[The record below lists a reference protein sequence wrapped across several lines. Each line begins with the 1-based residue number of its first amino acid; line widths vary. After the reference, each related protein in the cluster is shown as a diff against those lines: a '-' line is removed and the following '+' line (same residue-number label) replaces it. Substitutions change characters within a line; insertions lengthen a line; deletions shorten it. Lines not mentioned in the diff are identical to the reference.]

1 MKITSASLIAT
12 ALSALPAAGN
22 PQHPSIPELVQGFKA
37 FAGNTE
43 SEYKYALIMMGNAMH
58 PSYGTE
64 EHVRIARKYFTKAAH
79 SGHVLAMLNMAMISR
94 TPAEARKW
102 AQQTADAGEP
112 LGYDILARTTQN
124 PDKASAYKQHAIELA
139 KARADEDHQNDWLY
153 LYQTYS
159 NGDSRFGIKPD
170 DSEARRYLQLAA
182 DAGHKEARIL
192 LGIERNDR
200 PTEEEQTRHAAY
212 QKAHPDYTGGD
223 GMTEQTYLIID
234 TPRNKLHVKLKEYVL
249 HIYPGSEGTS
259 LGGSQRSPGT
269 PELYTESY
277 LLPDGRLLRFY
288 VTTPKDISDIR
299 PPKP

>member
-1 MKITSASLIAT
+1 MRTTSASLT
-12 ALSALPAAGN
+12 AAALAALPAAGN

-37 FAGNTE
+37 FAGDTE

-79 SGHVLAMLNMAMISR
+79 SGHVPAMLNMAMTSR
-94 TPAEARKW
+94 TPDEARKW
-102 AQQTADAGEP
+102 AQQAADAGEP

-124 PDKASAYKQHAIELA
+124 PDKAFSYKQHAIELA
-139 KARADEDHQNDWLY
+139 KARANKDHQNDWIY

-159 NGDSRFGIKPD
+159 DGDRRFGIKPD
-170 DSEARRYLQLAA
+170 GTEARRYLRLAA
-182 DAGHKEARIL
+182 DAGHKHARVL
-192 LGIERNDR
+192 LGIARNDR
-200 PTEEEQTRHAAY
+200 PTEEEQARHAAY

-234 TPRNKLHVKLKEYVL
+234 TPRNKLHKKLKEYVL
-249 HIYPGSEGTS
+249 HVYPGSEDAS
-259 LGGSQRSPGT
+259 LGGSQSSPGT

-277 LLPDGRLLRFY
+277 LLPDGRLLQFY

-299 PPKP
+299 PATP